1 MKRRTFVKNTSTA
14 AVALALAPKTISL
27 SKNQINVGVIGV
39 GARGLGHL
47 GLLLRREDVSVTA
60 ICDIDDF
67 TLNSAAKM
75 IDKSG
80 KKQPKVYK
88 GSDLSYQELIK
99 DKNVDAVII
108 ATPWHWHVPMAVD
121 AMMEGKAV
129 GMEVSGSTSV
139 EECWNLVRTYEKTK
153 TPLMFLENVCYRR
166 DVMAILNMV
175 RKDVF
180 GELVH
185 LQGGYEHDLREVKFN
200 DGKQWYGGGVEFG
213 EKGMSEA
220 KWRTHHSVARNG
232 DLYPTHGL
240 GPIMTMIDINRGN
253 RLTHLTSMSSKS
265 IGLHNHIVNHPK
277 GGKDHPNAKIKFELG
292 DIVTTMIR
300 TSNDETILLT
310 HDTNLPRPYSLGF
323 RVQGAKGIWMDV
335 NDSIYIE
342 GKSDSH
348 KWSPAKTMREEYDHP
363 LWKKYEQK
371 AVGAGHGGMD
381 FFVINSFIEAL
392 KNSEPMQLDVYDA
405 ATMKVITS
413 LSEESIAKGSQ
424 AVAIPDFTNGKWIT
438 RKPVFALNDRY

>member
-1 MKRRTFVKNTSTA
+1 MKRRDFVKQG
-14 AVALALAPKTISL
+14 TIIGAGVSL
-27 SKNQINVGVIGV
+27 LQSNLSLNSNINVGIIGV

-47 GLLLRREDVSVTA
+47 DLLLRRTDVNVTA
-60 ICDIDDF
+60 ICDINEF
-67 TLNSAAKM
+67 TLKSAASLVSKLN
-75 IDKSG
+75 KT
-80 KKQPKVYK
+80 QPKVYK
-88 GSDLSYQELIK
+88 GSESAYKDLIN
-99 DKNVDAVII
+99 DKNVDALVI

-121 AMMEGKAV
+121 AMHSKKAV
-129 GMEVSGSTSV
+129 GLEVSGSTSV
-139 EECWNLVRTYEKTK
+139 EECWQLVRAYESTK
-153 TPLMFLENVCYRR
+153 TPIMFLENVCYRR
-166 DVMAILNMV
+166 DILAILNMV

-200 DGKQWYGGGVEFG
+200 NGSQWYGGGVEYG
-213 EKGMSEA
+213 DKGMSEA
-220 KWRTHHSVARNG
+220 KWRTHHSISRNG
-232 DLYPTHGL
+232 DLYPTHGV

-253 RLTHLTSMSSKS
+253 RFTHLTSMSSKS

-277 GGKDHPNAKIKFELG
+277 GGKDHPNAKLKFELG

-300 TSNDETILLT
+300 TVNDETVLLT

-342 GKSDSH
+342 GKSESH
-348 KWSPAKTMREEYDHP
+348 KWSPAKPMREEYDHP
-363 LWKKYEQK
+363 LWKKHEQK
-371 AVGAGHGGMD
+371 AIGAGHGGMD
-381 FFVINSFIEAL
+381 YFVINAFIECV
-392 KNSEPMQLDVYDA
+392 KNDEPMPLDVYDA

-424 AVAIPDFTNGKWIT
+424 PVVFPDFTNGRWIT
-438 RKPVFALNDRY
+438 RKPIFGLDDRY